1 MANPENLMTPQELNA
16 RLTPGER
23 KANAKKA
30 GKASAKKRAERK
42 QFRELLE
49 LALSQPNIDNPD
61 VDNWTVATAAL
72 LQKAMGG
79 DVRAWEVMRDTL
91 GQKPVEETRVLDSTI
106 TITIDE

>member
-1 MANPENLMTPQELNA
+1 MANPENLKPNTERTPKERSELA
-16 RLTPGER
+16 R
-23 KANAKKA
+23 KA
-30 GKASAKKRAERK
+30 GKASGKARRQRK
-42 QFRELLE
+42 EFRELLE
-49 LALSQPNIDNPD
+49 LALSQPNADNPD

>member
-1 MANPENLMTPQELNA
+1 MANPENLKPNTERTPKERSELA
-16 RLTPGER
+16 R
-23 KANAKKA
+23 KA
-30 GKASAKKRAERK
+30 GKASGKARRQRK
-42 QFRELLE
+42 EFRELLE
-49 LALSQPNIDNPD
+49 LALSQPNADNPE

-91 GQKPVEETRVLDSTI
+91 GQKPVEETRILESEI

>member
-1 MANPENLMTPQELNA
+1 MKPNTERTPKERSELA
-16 RLTPGER
+16 R
-23 KANAKKA
+23 KA
-30 GKASAKKRAERK
+30 GKASGKARRQRK
-42 QFRELLE
+42 EFRELLE
-49 LALSQPNIDNPD
+49 LALSQPNADNPE

-91 GQKPVEETRVLDSTI
+91 GQKPVEETRILESEI

>member
-1 MANPENLMTPQELNA
+1 MANPENLKPNTERTPKERSELA
-16 RLTPGER
+16 R
-23 KANAKKA
+23 KA
-30 GKASAKKRAERK
+30 GKASGKARRQRK
-42 QFRELLE
+42 EFRELLE
-49 LALSQPNIDNPD
+49 LALSQPNADNPD

-91 GQKPVEETRVLDSTI
+91 GQKPVEETRILDSTI

>member
-1 MANPENLMTPQELNA
+1 MANPENLKPNTERTPKERSELA
-16 RLTPGER
+16 R
-23 KANAKKA
+23 KA
-30 GKASAKKRAERK
+30 GKASGKARRQRK
-42 QFRELLE
+42 EFRELLE
-49 LALSQPNIDNPD
+49 LALSQPNADNPD

-106 TITIDE
+106 NITIDE

>member
-1 MANPENLMTPQELNA
+1 MANPENLKPNTERTPKERSELA
-16 RLTPGER
+16 R
-23 KANAKKA
+23 KA
-30 GKASAKKRAERK
+30 GKASGKARRQKKE
-42 QFRELLE
+42 FRELLE
-49 LALSQPNIDNPD
+49 LALSQPNVDNPD

-91 GQKPVEETRVLDSTI
+91 GQKPVEETRILDSTI

>member
-1 MANPENLMTPQELNA
+1 MANPENLKPNTERTPKERSELA
-16 RLTPGER
+16 R
-23 KANAKKA
+23 KA
-30 GKASAKKRAERK
+30 GKASGKARRQKKE
-42 QFRELLE
+42 FRELLE
-49 LALSQPNIDNPD
+49 IALSQPNADNPE

-91 GQKPVEETRVLDSTI
+91 GQKPVEETRVLDSEI

>member
-1 MANPENLMTPQELNA
+1 MANPENLKPNTERTPKERSELA
-16 RLTPGER
+16 R
-23 KANAKKA
+23 KA
-30 GKASAKKRAERK
+30 GKASGKARRQRK
-42 QFRELLE
+42 EFRELLE
-49 LALSQPNIDNPD
+49 LALSQPNADNPE